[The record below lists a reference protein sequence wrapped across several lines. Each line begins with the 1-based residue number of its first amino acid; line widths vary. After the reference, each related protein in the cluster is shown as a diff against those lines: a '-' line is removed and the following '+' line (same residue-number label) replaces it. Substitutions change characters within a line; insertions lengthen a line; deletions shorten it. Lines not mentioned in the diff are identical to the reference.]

1 MRQAEKSR
9 EVKKLQTEKNASTN
23 SGRNW
28 LTQDTIQKFAAFLS
42 LILMIIFFSIA
53 TPYFFVFDNLI
64 TIALQT
70 AVIGIIAIGVTFVII
85 TAGIDLSVGSVLALS
100 GVSTGLAIAAG
111 VPIFLGVLIGMMVG
125 TIFGFISAWLVS
137 KLNIPPFIATL
148 GLMLVARG
156 LTLVLTE
163 GKPVY
168 FNNAPFFKNLSAYK
182 LFGTIPLPVIYFGV
196 IAVIAG
202 FILKKTAVGRYIY
215 AVGSNEEAARLS
227 GINIVKTKFVVYA
240 ICGLLS
246 AISGI
251 ILAARLN
258 SAQPTV
264 GNGYELDAIAAA
276 VIGGT
281 SLMGGEGTI
290 LGTIIGAFI
299 MGVLKNG
306 LNLMNVSQFWQM
318 VAMGLVV
325 IGAVYLDTARK
336 KK

>member
-1 MRQAEKSR
+1 M
-9 EVKKLQTEKNASTN
+9 QTEKNASTN

-182 LFGTIPLPVIYFGV
+182 LFGTIPLPLLNLKLISFRTSFRDSPFTSSIVSPTFTLRLGNFSVIS
-196 IAVIAG
+196 
-202 FILKKTAVGRYIY
+202 LPT
-215 AVGSNEEAARLS
+215 
-227 GINIVKTKFVVYA
+227 
-240 ICGLLS
+240 
-246 AISGI
+246 I
-251 ILAARLN
+251 ILI
-258 SAQPTV
+258 SSSKV
-264 GNGYELDAIAAA
+264 
-276 VIGGT
+276 V
-281 SLMGGEGTI
+281 SL
-290 LGTIIGAFI
+290 
-299 MGVLKNG
+299 
-306 LNLMNVSQFWQM
+306 
-318 VAMGLVV
+318 
-325 IGAVYLDTARK
+325 
-336 KK
+336 